1 MKLKFCGAAREVT
14 GSSHLLILDDG
25 FRILLDCGLYQGNNE
40 SMENF
45 NDRWLFEPGKLDCL
59 IVSHA
64 HIDHTGRIPKL
75 VGDGFV
81 GKIYSTHAT
90 RDLCGL
96 MLLDSAK
103 IQEGDA
109 AYNNKK
115 RGFNEPEEEPLYT
128 LRDVQQTMRHF
139 ISHEY
144 EQWFRIHPKVKV
156 LFRDA
161 GHILGSASV
170 TLEIERDNG
179 TVTRFGFTGDIG
191 RPGRPIL
198 GDPLPLPEVDYLI
211 CESTYGDRHHED
223 APNEIEHFI
232 RVIQHTCIEKK
243 GKVII
248 PAFSVGRTQEIV
260 YMLDQVQKAGKLPHV
275 PVYVDS
281 PLAVN
286 ATEIFINHPEC
297 FDEEL
302 HRYMVYDENPFGFN
316 NLFYIRDAEASKK
329 LNSMDGAAI
338 IISASGMMNA
348 GRIRHHLLNN
358 VENARNTFL
367 MVGYCSPGT
376 PGAALRDGARSIHIM
391 GQHRQVLAQV
401 EVMDSF
407 SAHGDQSE
415 MFDIIKNQRATAK
428 NVWLVHGTDDRLGNW
443 QQFLLDQGFA
453 QVTVPGLGD
462 VFELE

>member
-170 TLEIERDNG
+170 TLEIEPSPDLGSRAISVARAAPFWATPCRCPKWITSFAKAPTATD
-179 TVTRFGFTGDIG
+179 TTKMPPTKLSISFG
-191 RPGRPIL
+191 
-198 GDPLPLPEVDYLI
+198 
-211 CESTYGDRHHED
+211 
-223 APNEIEHFI
+223 
-232 RVIQHTCIEKK
+232 
-243 GKVII
+243 
-248 PAFSVGRTQEIV
+248 
-260 YMLDQVQKAGKLPHV
+260 
-275 PVYVDS
+275 
-281 PLAVN
+281 
-286 ATEIFINHPEC
+286 
-297 FDEEL
+297 
-302 HRYMVYDENPFGFN
+302 
-316 NLFYIRDAEASKK
+316 
-329 LNSMDGAAI
+329 
-338 IISASGMMNA
+338 
-348 GRIRHHLLNN
+348 
-358 VENARNTFL
+358 
-367 MVGYCSPGT
+367 
-376 PGAALRDGARSIHIM
+376 
-391 GQHRQVLAQV
+391 
-401 EVMDSF
+401 
-407 SAHGDQSE
+407 
-415 MFDIIKNQRATAK
+415 
-428 NVWLVHGTDDRLGNW
+428 
-443 QQFLLDQGFA
+443 
-453 QVTVPGLGD
+453 
-462 VFELE
+462 